1 MNGHTDTRT
10 AAANVDKRV
19 INWIEQW
26 TRTDKAQLERLQY
39 EAAYVQGLNGAKRY
53 AQGMDTDGRAAAARL
68 DMSLEAAARKAQ
80 APIDNTAAARVLTLI
95 DISAAADR
103 QAADNRRMIEAMNAY
118 NEAMNNLQADTDARR
133 AARSAYNMIRLELI
147 FNIARRAASYAP
159 ITSGLCFQLVGV
171 NIALASANAAARGL
185 AREPNQTDMNASA
198 ARVNLIERVRYELK
212 VCKRAILRGL
222 PALPACDTIAA
233 DMAQAAAAAACEA
246 DTFEAAR
253 KAAYKAVNALLHASR
268 AAASKTR
275 SIYMVDMNGLASDI
289 MLPIVY
295 QRAGIEN
302 EHDVKALDIALDTV
316 TARLDARDI
325 MTLEA
330 LLAGHTQAALARR
343 MGLSRMGVCKR
354 VKRLR
359 DNLGGL
365 QGFKSLLDIK

>member
-1 MNGHTDTRT
+1 MHTGLPYKKEFISLDDMT
-10 AAANVDKRV
+10 ALFGDMP
-19 INWIEQW
+19 IDEQ
-26 TRTDKAQLERLQY
+26 L
-39 EAAYVQGLNGAKRY
+39 
-53 AQGMDTDGRAAAARL
+53 
-68 DMSLEAAARKAQ
+68 AARKARLKALKEKEIEAARTPTQ
-80 APIDNTAAARVLTLI
+80 ADIAAAI
-95 DISAAADR
+95 AR
-103 QAADNRRMIEAMNAY
+103 QANDSRRMIETMNAY
-118 NEAMNNLQADTDARR
+118 NEAMNNLQADMAARR
-133 AARSAYNMIRLELI
+133 AARSAYNAIRLELI

-159 ITSGLCFQLVGV
+159 ITSGLCYQLFGV

-198 ARVNLIERVRYELK
+198 ARVNLIERVRFELQA
-212 VCKRAILRGL
+212 CKRNIKRGY
-222 PALPACDTIAA
+222 ALPACDTIAA

-246 DTFEAAR
+246 DKFEAAR

-302 EHDVKALDIALDTV
+302 EHDVKALDIALDTIA
-316 TARLDARDI
+316 ARLDTRDI

-330 LLAGHTQAALARR
+330 LLAGHTQAAIARR
-343 MGLSRMGVCKR
+343 MGISRMAVCKR

-365 QGFKSLLDIK
+365 QGFKEILDIK